1 MPEFKHIS
9 VLLHEAVEALAIR
22 PGGIYVDGTM
32 GGGGHSSEIVRRLL
46 TGRLIGIDKDDYAH
60 MRARERLKDHL
71 DKVTFVRDDFSNLIA
86 VLDRL
91 QIPEIDGLLLDL
103 GVSSFQL
110 DDAARG
116 FSYAK
121 EAPLDMRMD
130 RSSSLTAEEL
140 VNTRSAEELA
150 DILFRFGEERHA
162 RRLAA
167 AIVRRREQAPIRTT
181 TELAELIASAMP
193 GASRREAQHP
203 ARRTFQ
209 ALRIAVNG
217 ELDILENALRDAVS
231 RLSAGGRL
239 AVITFHSLEDR
250 IVKETFADLA
260 RGCTCPP
267 DFPVCVCGNRPTV
280 ALTPKKPISP
290 SEEEIAANPRSR
302 SARLRVCERLPS

>member
-231 RLSAGGRL
+231 RLSVGGRL